1 MRDRGRSLASFQH
14 FSGGSRLRSEASAV
28 LTTSDAAPVAVARER
43 TWFDRVYAALPLTTI
58 FIWLAALY
66 AYQSWRHSSPWL
78 FTDELE
84 LTQLSRS
91 IAETGEAARR
101 GEPHFF
107 ETLYTYLTAPAWWL
121 DSTSQAYDLVRYIG
135 VFVMTAVIFPT
146 YFLARTIVGK
156 PAALFA
162 ATGTAAVPA
171 LAYSQVISEEA
182 LAYPYA
188 ALCFFL
194 IVKALAVQTR
204 WWIAGSVVASLVAPL
219 VRGELGVIA
228 VTFGLAAFIYFLT
241 SEGGKRWRSRWSTW
255 DWIGGVVLATGAI
268 VFFSAVAGNFS
279 HSWSIATGHYR
290 GRMIEYG
297 VWAGG
302 AFVIGLGVLPVVAA
316 LAGLVRPKEE
326 ERTATLRAFTAILL
340 AALICFGLYTAVKA
354 SYLSTSF
361 GTVIVERNLIYLIPL
376 IFVGT
381 ALWLERPYL
390 HWIPLAAAA
399 AFVAYLLVSA
409 NYALENVPYSDA
421 LGLAIAQMSNRN
433 LAFTDD
439 GVQWAL
445 IATLAISVLLLVLP
459 RLLGPRRSAVRVVLG
474 MTVALVL
481 AWTLT
486 GQISAAKYSNDSG
499 DLITRNYPR
508 PLTWLDDITGGEP
521 TLYLGQNVNT
531 GAALGIWLTEFWNRS
546 LKKVWSL
553 DGTAPGP
560 GPVLTPDL
568 VAADGR
574 LAPDPGVRYV
584 LAERGVD
591 IAGKLVARPP
601 ESGRWFVY
609 RLDGPLRLAHAETGV
624 FVDGWMGA
632 QSAYNQY
639 VSPRGKGGDMV
650 VRLGRWAW
658 GGPDKPGKVLIRV
671 GTLVKGID
679 NQPHIGEVT
688 AARRWEIHSFSR
700 KTFVIPAPAP
710 PFRVEVTV
718 RPTFSPSDYEGE
730 SDLRELGAQVGYF
743 FIPHGSRR

>member
-1 MRDRGRSLASFQH
+1 MAES
-14 FSGGSRLRSEASAV
+14 
-28 LTTSDAAPVAVARER
+28 AAPVAVAGEER
-43 TWFDRVYAALPLTTI
+43 TWLDRVYAALPLTTI

-66 AYQSWRHSSPWL
+66 AYQSWRHTSPWL

-91 IAETGEAARR
+91 IADTGEAARR

-135 VFVMTAVIFPT
+135 VFVMTAVLFPT

-162 ATGTAAVPA
+162 ATATAAVPA

-194 IVKALAVQTR
+194 IVKALSVQTR
-204 WWIAGSVVASLVAPL
+204 WWIGGAVAASLVAPL
-219 VRGELGVIA
+219 VRAELGVVA
-228 VTFGLAAFIYFLT
+228 VAFALAAFFYFLT
-241 SEGGKRWRSRWSTW
+241 SDAGRRWRSGWRAW
-255 DWIGGVVLATGAI
+255 DWIGAIVLTTGAI
-268 VFFSAVAGNFS
+268 IFFSAVAGNFS
-279 HSWSIATGHYR
+279 ESWNIATGHYR

-302 AFVIGLGVLPVVAA
+302 ALVIGLGVLPVVAA
-316 LAGLVRPKEE
+316 LAGLVRPKDE
-326 ERTATLRAFTAILL
+326 ERTPALRAFTALLL
-340 AALICFGLYTAVKA
+340 AALICFSFYTAVKA
-354 SYLSTSF
+354 SYQSTVF
-361 GTVIVERNLIYLIPL
+361 ATRIVERNLIYLIPL
-376 IFVGT
+376 VFVGT
-381 ALWLERPYL
+381 ALWIERPRL
-390 HWIPLAAAA
+390 RWVPLAVATG
-399 AFVAYLLVSA
+399 FVAYLLVSA

-439 GVQWAL
+439 AVQWAL
-445 IATLAISVLLLVLP
+445 IVTLAVAVVLLVLP
-459 RLLGPRRSAVRVVLG
+459 RLLGARPGAVRAVLG
-474 MTVALVL
+474 VTAALVL

-499 DLITRNYPR
+499 DLITRNYPK

-521 TLYLGQNVNT
+521 VVYLGQNVNA

-568 VAADGR
+568 VAIDGR
-574 LAPDPGVRYV
+574 LSPDPGARYV

-591 IAGKLVARPP
+591 IDGQLVAKPP

-609 RLDGPLRLAHAETGV
+609 KLNGPLRLAHAETGV
-624 FVDGWMGA
+624 FTDGWMGA
-632 QSAYNQY
+632 ESAYNQY
-639 VSPRGKGGDMV
+639 ASPSGQGGNMV
-650 VRLGRWAW
+650 VRLGRAVW
-658 GGPDKPGKVLIRV
+658 GGPDKPGRVLIRV
-671 GTLVKGID
+671 GTLVKGAD
-679 NQPHIGEVT
+679 KQPHIGKVT
-688 AARRWEIHSFSR
+688 AIRRGTIHSLSR
-700 KTFVIPAPAP
+700 QAWVIPAPAP
-710 PFRVEVTV
+710 PFRVEVTI
-718 RPTFSPSDYEGE
+718 RPTFSPSDYGE
-730 SDLRELGAQVGYF
+730 SDRRELGAQVGYL
-743 FIPHGSRR
+743 FIPHGSR

>member
-1 MRDRGRSLASFQH
+1 M
-14 FSGGSRLRSEASAV
+14 
-28 LTTSDAAPVAVARER
+28 TTSAAPAAAAGDR
-43 TWFDRVYAALPLTTI
+43 TWLDRAYAALPLTTI

-107 ETLYTYLTAPAWWL
+107 ETLYTYLTAPAWWI
-121 DSTSQAYDLVRYIG
+121 DSTTVAYDLIRYIG
-135 VFVMTAVIFPT
+135 VFTMTAVVFPT
-146 YFLARTIVGK
+146 YFLARTLVGK

-162 ATGTAAVPA
+162 ATATAAVPA

-194 IVKALAVQTR
+194 IVKAIVAQTR
-204 WWIAGSVVASLVAPL
+204 WWVAGAVVACLVAPL
-219 VRGELGVIA
+219 VRAELGVIA
-228 VTFGLAAFIYFLT
+228 VSFALAAFFYVLT
-241 SEGGKRWRSRWSTW
+241 GDAGRRWRAAWTTW
-255 DWIGGVVLATGAI
+255 DWVGAVVLTTGVI
-268 VFFSAVAGNFS
+268 VFVSATLGNFS
-279 HSWSIATGHYR
+279 HSWLIATGYYR

-316 LAGLVRPKEE
+316 LAGLLRPKDE
-326 ERTATLRAFTAILL
+326 ERTPELRAFTALLL
-340 AALICFGLYTAVKA
+340 AALLCFGCYTAVKA

-361 GTVIVERNLIYLIPL
+361 GTVIVERNLIYLVPL
-376 IFVGT
+376 VFVGT
-381 ALWLERPYL
+381 ALWLERPRL
-390 HWIPLAAAA
+390 RWLPLAAATA
-399 AFVAYLLVSA
+399 VVAYLLVSA

-433 LAFTDD
+433 LSFTDD
-439 GVQWAL
+439 AVQWAL
-445 IATLAISVLLLVLP
+445 IVTLAVSVLLLVLP
-459 RLLGPRRSAVRVVLG
+459 SLLGARRTAVRAVVG
-474 MTVALVL
+474 VTAALVL

-499 DLITRNYPR
+499 DLITRNYPK

-521 TLYLGQNVNT
+521 VLYLGQNINAGT
-531 GAALGIWLTEFWNRS
+531 ALGIWLTEFWNRS
-546 LKKVWSL
+546 LKHVWSI

-568 VAADGR
+568 AATDGR
-574 LAPDPGVRYV
+574 LSPDPGARYV

-591 IAGKLVARPP
+591 IDGTLVGRPP
-601 ESGRWFVY
+601 KTGRWFVY
-609 RLDGPLRLAHAETGV
+609 RLNGPLRLAHAETGV

-632 QSAYNQY
+632 ESAYNQY
-639 VSPRGKGGDMV
+639 ASPSSEGGNMV

-658 GGPDKPGKVLIRV
+658 GGPDKPGRVLIRV
-671 GTLVKGID
+671 GTLVKGAD
-679 NQPHIGEVT
+679 KQPHIGEVT
-688 AARRWEIHSFSR
+688 ATRRWTIHSLSR
-700 KTFVIPAPAP
+700 ATFVIPAPPP

-730 SDLRELGAQVGYF
+730 SDQRELGAQVGYL
-743 FIPHGSRR
+743 FIPRGSR